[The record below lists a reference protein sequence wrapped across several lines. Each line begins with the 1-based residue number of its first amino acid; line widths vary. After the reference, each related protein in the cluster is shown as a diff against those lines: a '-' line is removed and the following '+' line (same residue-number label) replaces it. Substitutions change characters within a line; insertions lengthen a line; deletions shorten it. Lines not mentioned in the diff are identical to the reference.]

1 MHLRALFVPPKAGL
15 TKALLIMKFTATI
28 LLVACLQV
36 SATGNSQT
44 ITLSENNA
52 SLEKIFREVKRQT
65 SYDFWYESKLL
76 KQAKKVDIHVTNV
89 SLEQA
94 LDICFQNQLL
104 SYSIVEKTIIVKP
117 RATPPAEIVTPPPPL
132 IDITGKITNEEG
144 QPLGG
149 ASVKLKGTQ
158 TGTATDANGNFTLQ
172 VPDAGGVLVIS
183 YVGHQTI
190 EMAVSKNTAA
200 ALKIVLKQEVSKVE
214 EVVVVGYGTRK
225 RKDLTGSVSSIDASQ
240 IEKVPVTT
248 IDQAIQG
255 RAAGVNVTSNDGAP
269 GSSVFVQIRGIGSLG
284 SNAPL
289 YVVDGYPISGG
300 LDAINP
306 TDIASIDI
314 LKDASATAIYGNRAS
329 NGVVII
335 TTKRGTR
342 TGVQVSLDAVL
353 SSQSQPE
360 MYDVLNAQQWV
371 ALVNERAP
379 IDGIALLPEW
389 SNPSALHSIDWQD
402 EVYRSGLRQNYNIAV
417 RGGSDKV
424 QTAFSAG
431 YFDQEGVVLGSEFKR
446 FNLSLNLD
454 YDPFTWLRS
463 SSSVKYTRR
472 NHKTHIGTGGQIRR
486 FRRKR
491 NTRLKFS
498 ATNND
503 R

>member
-1 MHLRALFVPPKAGL
+1 MFP
-15 TKALLIMKFTATI
+15 
-28 LLVACLQV
+28 
-36 SATGNSQT
+36 
-44 ITLSENNA
+44 LSRCWISVFE
-52 SLEKIFREVKRQT
+52 
-65 SYDFWYESKLL
+65 
-76 KQAKKVDIHVTNV
+76 
-89 SLEQA
+89 
-94 LDICFQNQLL
+94 NQLL

-117 RATPPAEIVTPPPPL
+117 RAAPPAEIVTPPPPPI
-132 IDITGKITNEEG
+132 IDITGNITDEEG
-144 QPLGG
+144 RPLVG

-200 ALKIVLKQEVSKVE
+200 SLKIVLKQAVSKVE

-289 YVVDGYPISGG
+289 YVVDGYPITGG

-360 MYDVLNAQQWV
+360 MYDVLNAEQWV
-371 ALVNERAP
+371 TLVNERAP
-379 IDGIALLPEW
+379 IDSIANLLPEW

-417 RGGSDKV
+417 RGGSEKV

-431 YFDQEGVVLGSEFKR
+431 YFDQEGIVLGF
-446 FNLSLNLD
+446 
-454 YDPFTWLRS
+454 
-463 SSSVKYTRR
+463 
-472 NHKTHIGTGGQIRR
+472 
-486 FRRKR
+486 
-491 NTRLKFS
+491 
-498 ATNND
+498 
-503 R
+503 